1 MSPIKQNPR
10 AEIALTRLGQ
20 LHPKLIDLGLDR
32 TYALLE
38 NCGQP
43 HLNVPPVIHIA
54 GTNGKGSTLAFIR
67 AMLEQ
72 HGKSVHVYSSPH
84 LVRFNERIRLAGTLI
99 DDDALADLL
108 EDVEARNNGAEV
120 TFFEVTTAAAMLA
133 FSRKYADFTLLETGL
148 GGRMDSTNII
158 DHPKVTI
165 ISPIA
170 RDHEH
175 FLGNTISAIAH
186 EKAGIMKPGVPVIS
200 ASQHP
205 EAEAVLRDQARTLQ
219 CPFIHIGTDIQIT
232 HHEDNGFTLTWGDR
246 VITCPAPQLQ
256 GDHQIDNA
264 VLAAAAVMLAEPDIT
279 SAAIRSGVAS
289 ANWPARIQPLTSG
302 RLVDRCPAGQNI
314 WLDGAHNRHGAEA
327 LVKSLTRINS
337 GKWVMIAGALNTR
350 PAADFLDALKPLLHH
365 LIAITIPD
373 QDASLTAD
381 ALSQTATELGIASTP
396 APDLNSAIDIAM
408 QLTNGDIPLIIG
420 GSLYLSGHVLTENG
434 TLPD

>member
-1 MSPIKQNPR
+1 
-10 AEIALTRLGQ
+10 
-20 LHPKLIDLGLDR
+20 
-32 TYALLE
+32 
-38 NCGQP
+38 
-43 HLNVPPVIHIA
+43 
-54 GTNGKGSTLAFIR
+54 
-67 AMLEQ
+67 
-72 HGKSVHVYSSPH
+72 
-84 LVRFNERIRLAGTLI
+84 
-99 DDDALADLL
+99 
-108 EDVEARNNGAEV
+108 
-120 TFFEVTTAAAMLA
+120 
-133 FSRKYADFTLLETGL
+133 
-148 GGRMDSTNII
+148 
-158 DHPKVTI
+158 
-165 ISPIA
+165 
-170 RDHEH
+170 
-175 FLGNTISAIAH
+175 
-186 EKAGIMKPGVPVIS
+186 
-200 ASQHP
+200 
-205 EAEAVLRDQARTLQ
+205 
-219 CPFIHIGTDIQIT
+219 
-232 HHEDNGFTLTWGDR
+232 
-246 VITCPAPQLQ
+246 
-256 GDHQIDNA
+256 
-264 VLAAAAVMLAEPDIT
+264 MLAEPDIT